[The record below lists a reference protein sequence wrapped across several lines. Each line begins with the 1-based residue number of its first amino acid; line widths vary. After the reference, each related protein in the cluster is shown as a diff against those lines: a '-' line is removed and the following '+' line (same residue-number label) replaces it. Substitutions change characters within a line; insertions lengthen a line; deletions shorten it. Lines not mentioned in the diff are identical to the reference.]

1 MRIVLGWLFAAALL
15 WAADA
20 TIEVTKKVDS
30 LPSIAVED
38 ASVNYTGSFS
48 KGFFRALVGDL
59 NVLSLFNVD
68 RHYTTT
74 HFNNADVNPA
84 NEKFDYVL
92 RYRLQQD
99 DNGAFVADA
108 KLMGHGGVI
117 MNKRYSLKNS
127 DQFVFIAHTMA
138 YDVNEKMG
146 ASSVEWMKRK
156 IILSRLVGPHKSEI
170 LVADYTLNYQKPIII
185 GGLNVFPKW
194 ADRDQRSIYYTN
206 LDGRKPTLY
215 RMDTM
220 TGKRQKVISSDGM
233 MVCSDVSKDGARL
246 LLTMAPSGQPDVYL
260 FDTATGSSKQLT
272 FYSGIDVN
280 GQFMEGNRI
289 AFVSNRM
296 GYPNI
301 YSKVI
306 GGKGV
311 EQMVYYGKSNSTCS
325 AHGEYIVYKARESSN
340 AFSANTFNLHLIS
353 TKSDFIR
360 RLTATGINE
369 FPRFSKD
376 GDAILFIKNYKEQSA
391 LGVIRLAHNRNY
403 LFPLSIGKIQSMDW

>member
-1 MRIVLGWLFAAALL
+1 MRIVLGWLFAAVLV
-15 WAADA
+15 WGADA

-38 ASVNYTGSFS
+38 ASINYTGSFS
-48 KGFFRALVGDL
+48 KGFFKALVGDL

-74 HFNNADVNPA
+74 HFNNSEVNPA

-108 KLMGHGGVI
+108 KLMGPSGVV
-117 MNKRYSLKNS
+117 MSKRYSLRDS
-127 DQFVFIAHTMA
+127 AQFPFLVHAIA
-138 YDVNEKMG
+138 YDVNDKMG
-146 ASSVEWMKRK
+146 APSVEWMKRK
-156 IILSRLVGPHKSEI
+156 IVLSRLVGPHKSEI
-170 LVADYTLNYQKPIII
+170 LIADYTLSYQKPIIV

-194 ADRDQRSIYYTN
+194 ADRDQTSLYFTN

-215 RMDTM
+215 HIDVTS
-220 TGKRQKVISSDGM
+220 GKRQKVISSDGM

-246 LLTMAPSGQPDVYL
+246 LLTMAPDGQPDVYL
-260 FDTATGSSKQLT
+260 YDVATRSSKRLT
-272 FYSGIDVN
+272 TYSGIDVN
-280 GQFMEGNRI
+280 GQFMDGNRI

-325 AHGEYIVYKARESSN
+325 AYGDYIVYKARESSN
-340 AFSANTFNLHLIS
+340 AFADNTFNLHLIS

-376 GDAILFIKNYKEQSA
+376 GDAVLFIKNYKEQSA